1 MGNHCTA
8 PFKVLI
14 TIIDEDD
21 TKIQWGKGVEENM
34 TDNDHDAG
42 DRKKLHNS
50 QSHKIVA
57 TKTKVRFW
65 LARS

>member
-1 MGNHCTA
+1 M
-8 PFKVLI
+8 

-42 DRKKLHNS
+42 DRKKLPS
-50 QSHKIVA
+50 ASHQIMS
-57 TKTKVRFW
+57 TKNKVSFW
-65 LARS
+65 LGRS